1 MASKSPADY
10 GKLMKS
16 SYKNAKSYGVGFGGE
31 NKSMSIA
38 KSDFPNNP
46 KGAGMKV
53 KQSISNAVTGKKSF
67 FNSKGTAKNSFGK
80 KSY

>member
-1 MASKSPADY
+1 MASKSPSKAPLDY

-31 NKSMSIA
+31 KKA
-38 KSDFPNNP
+38 
-46 KGAGMKV
+46 V
-53 KQSISNAVTGKKSF
+53 SNAVTGKKSF